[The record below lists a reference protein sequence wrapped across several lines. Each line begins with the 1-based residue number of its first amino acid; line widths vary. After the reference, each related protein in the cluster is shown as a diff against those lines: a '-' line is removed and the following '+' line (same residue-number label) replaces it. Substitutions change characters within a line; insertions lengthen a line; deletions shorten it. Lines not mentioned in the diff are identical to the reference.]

1 MALNMDFAS
10 STGVLL
16 KHITC
21 GPHIPRK
28 CTSLLLTC
36 CQTSHGT
43 FLMLDVALGEII
55 GSDGL
60 RKSCWEV
67 LVAVHFLVLVS
78 PGPNF
83 LIVTQTAV
91 RYNRAAGI
99 AASFGIASGVLVW
112 STCASLGLDALF
124 TNFPWLHGILK
135 VFGGVYLAY
144 VGFYVVAIRRQAID
158 ANRRFN
164 ATPRTG
170 KSYRL
175 GLLTNL
181 TNPKAAIFFGSV
193 FTALLPPDAPT
204 WARVAAIGIVVTKL
218 FCSFHALFGSLP
230 IN

>member
-1 MALNMDFAS
+1 
-10 STGVLL
+10 
-16 KHITC
+16 
-21 GPHIPRK
+21 
-28 CTSLLLTC
+28 
-36 CQTSHGT
+36 
-43 FLMLDVALGEII
+43 MLG
-55 GSDGL
+55 G
-60 RKSCWEV
+60 

-144 VGFYVVAIRRQAID
+144 VGFMLWRSAD
-158 ANRRFN
+158 KPL
-164 ATPRTG
+164 TPTEDSTRPTHW

-204 WARVAAIGIVVTKL
+204 WARVAAIGIVVTNCL
-218 FCSFHALFGSLP
+218 LFHALLAAFLSTEHTKLISGRIRRWVDRVSGGVLSVFGIRL
-230 IN
+230 IVDGFAEE